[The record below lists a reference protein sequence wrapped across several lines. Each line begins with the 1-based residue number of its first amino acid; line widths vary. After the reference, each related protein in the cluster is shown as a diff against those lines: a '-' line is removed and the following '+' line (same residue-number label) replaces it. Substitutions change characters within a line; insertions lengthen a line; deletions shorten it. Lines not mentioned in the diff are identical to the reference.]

1 MYCKFRYVLGQMN
14 CYVGPQ
20 LTRMGKVDQAI
31 TIGVSGVKG
40 GTRFAVN
47 GWNKPQNFT

>member
-31 TIGVSGVKG
+31 KLESLGSREGRVL
-40 GTRFAVN
+40 
-47 GWNKPQNFT
+47 P